1 MTISSE
7 APGNLLVAG
16 KPLTFTVKDAQGEV
30 RYELT
35 HYFGQRAAEGRVT
48 AQSGVATISLNGQ
61 KPGWYELRCQ
71 DNASTTTAAVGV
83 VMDRGNAPLPREG
96 RVCGDA
102 ASAWLLHKEEHRKP
116 FAQMLRLAG
125 IPWVRERLS
134 WGEVEKEPGKFDW
147 GRYQTTADMLKA
159 EGVHVYQIWHDS
171 PGWTRPNKPN
181 TLCPDDLRTVY
192 RFTKTAAQHFAA
204 QIDAWEVWNEPDI
217 FFWRDL
223 SDRFAGFQKAAYLGL
238 KDGNP
243 KAMVLQGSL
252 CIGVSNFANNIYES
266 EIGHYFD
273 VFNWHIYNVP
283 AAYPPT
289 LSGYNEILRRC
300 NLDGRP
306 AWLTEAGVRIMG
318 TEGKGKRLLNADDQ
332 RKQGRFVPPSVV
344 MSLVAGNDKH
354 FFFVLPDYLEN
365 GVQFGSL
372 RPDLT
377 PYPSFVAL
385 SAAANFL
392 GLSEYV
398 GEYKADG
405 IVAHLFSTPRGNVL
419 VAWADK
425 EAELSVPTEQRA
437 VQVADI
443 FGDGRDVSVENGT
456 VRVKVGQEAVY
467 LVNVGKAIES
477 SVAKVHHVPGKL
489 PKNEPSRI
497 VIVGHTDLPIYKER
511 DCYTIGAPLKPFTY
525 TVDVY
530 NFDEKANASG
540 TIEVDAPQGWSVEQP
555 KREVRLEP
563 MGRES
568 LSFRVTPV
576 GGGLGTLKMSAR
588 AQFGGKAVPSS
599 ASHFQFD
606 TAALTPAQR
615 KTLDWAHAAKWQP
628 SASGNGTVTVNV
640 VDAGAIR
647 MEARFKGEGDR
658 WAYPILSFDAPMDFS
673 EYDGIAFDLKT
684 DASDADSHVRMIL
697 CEASGAQYLMGT
709 RIYGDK
715 RRVVFLFRDM
725 KWGSFSPPDPNHRL
739 DLKQITA
746 VKLGCNTKRNWMWFE
761 AGNFELVKFADAK

>member
-7 APGNLLVAG
+7 APGNLFVTG
-16 KPLTFTVKDAQGEV
+16 KPLTFTVKGAQGEV
-30 RYELT
+30 RYTLT
-35 HYFGQRAAEGRVT
+35 HYFGYRVEEGRVT
-48 AQSGVATISLNGQ
+48 TQNGAATISLKGQ
-61 KPGWYELRCQ
+61 KPGWYELCCQ
-71 DNASTTTAAVGV
+71 DNAGAVTAAVGV
-83 VMDRGNAPLPREG
+83 VMDRNNAPLPREG

-102 ASAWLLHKEEHRKP
+102 ASAWLLRKEEHRKP

-134 WGEVEKEPGKFDW
+134 WGEVEKEPGKFEW
-147 GRYQTTADMLKA
+147 GRYQTTADALKA
-159 EGVHVYQIWHDS
+159 EGIHVYQIWHDS
-171 PGWTRPNKPN
+171 PGWTRPSKPN

-192 RFTKTAAQHFAA
+192 RFTKTAAQHFAS
-204 QIDAWEVWNEPDI
+204 QIEAWEVWNEPDI

-243 KAMVLQGSL
+243 KAMALQGSL
-252 CIGVSNFANNIYES
+252 CIGVSNFANNVFES
-266 EIGHYFD
+266 DIGHYFD

-283 AAYPPT
+283 SAYPPT
-289 LSGYNEILRRC
+289 LGGYNDILRRC
-300 NLDGRP
+300 RLDGRP

-318 TEGKGKRLLNADDQ
+318 TEGEGKRLLNADDQ
-332 RKQGRFVPPSVV
+332 RKQCRFVPPSVV

-392 GLSEYV
+392 GLSEHV

-405 IVAHLFSTPRGNVL
+405 LIAHLFSTPRGNML
-419 VAWADK
+419 VMWADK
-425 EAELSVPTEQRA
+425 ETELTVPTEQRA
-437 VQVADI
+437 VQIADI
-443 FGDGRDVSVENGT
+443 FGDVRDAPAENGT

-477 SVAKVHHVPGKL
+477 NVAKVRHVPGKL

-497 VIVGHTDLPIYKER
+497 VMVGHTDLPIYKER

-530 NFDEKANASG
+530 NFDEKAITNG
-540 TIEVDAPQGWSVEQP
+540 TVEVNAPQGWSMEQP
-555 KREVRLEP
+555 KREVKLEP

-576 GGGLGTLKMSAR
+576 GGGLGAVRITAS
-588 AQFGGKAVPSS
+588 AQFSGKSVPSS
-599 ASHFQFD
+599 VSFFQFD
-606 TAALTPAQR
+606 TAALTPTQR
-615 KTLDWAHAAKWQP
+615 KALDWTNAAKWQP
-628 SASGNGTVTVNV
+628 SASGNGAVTVNV

-697 CEASGAQYLMGT
+697 TEASGAQYLMGT

-746 VKLGCNTKRNWMWFE
+746 VKLGCNTSRDAMWFE